1 MMDGPPSP
9 PEGIRA
15 PLEGIRVLD
24 LTQALSG
31 PMATRLLADLGAEVI
46 KIEIPGTGDSSRRMG
61 TNYPEGESLYFMTFN
76 RNKQSITLD
85 LRNAKGR
92 ELFYRLVEVS
102 DVVMDN
108 FRPGVTKRLGVDH
121 ETLQGHN
128 PSIICGSIS
137 GFGQDGPYSQRP
149 AFDSVA
155 QALSGGMSVTG
166 DPDGPPAVMGFAV
179 VDIGGGYGAAV
190 GLLSALWARERT
202 GRGLYLDLSLLDVNV
217 SFQGHLSE
225 VYLGAGNIPWRGGS
239 TQSANLPNGA
249 FLSKDGRYLQVHCAT
264 QKFYE
269 VLAEKLVAN
278 VAGMEALVE
287 DERFVTM
294 PARRQHWPELREVL
308 QRGFAAKTADEW
320 MELMGEEVPIA
331 PIHDV
336 GEALRDPQVLHRN
349 MVVEADHP
357 VVGRHE
363 MPGNPIKLGQ
373 EERFEAAPTLGQHT
387 RTVLSE
393 LLGCSDGEIA
403 SLESDGVI

>member
-1 MMDGPPSP
+1 MMEGPPP
-9 PEGIRA
+9 PLMGV
-15 PLEGIRVLD
+15 RVLD
-24 LTQALSG
+24 LTQALAG

-76 RNKQSITLD
+76 RNKKSISLD
-85 LRNAKGR
+85 LRNPRGR
-92 ELFYRLVEVS
+92 EVFYRLAEVS
-102 DVVMDN
+102 DVVIDN
-108 FRPGVTKRLGVDH
+108 FRPGVTRRLGVDH
-121 ETLQGHN
+121 ETLLGYN
-128 PSIICGSIS
+128 PSIVCGSIS

-202 GRGLYLDLSLLDVNV
+202 GRGLFLDLSLLDVNV

-225 VYLGAGNIPWRGGS
+225 VYLGAGNIPRRGGS

-269 VLAEKLVAN
+269 ALADKLVSN
-278 VAGMEALVE
+278 VPGMEALVE

-294 PARRQHWPELREVL
+294 PARRKHWPELREVL
-308 QRGFAAKTADEW
+308 ERAFATKTADEW
-320 MELMGEEVPIA
+320 MELMKESVPIA
-331 PIHDV
+331 PINDV

-349 MVVEADHP
+349 MVVAAEHP
-357 VVGRHE
+357 VVGRYE

-373 EERFEAAPTLGQHT
+373 DERFEPAPTLGQHT
-387 RTVLSE
+387 QTVLSE

-403 SLESDGVI
+403 SLEADGVI

>member
-1 MMDGPPSP
+1 MDGLPSP
-9 PEGIRA
+9 PLPPLA
-15 PLEGIRVLD
+15 PLAGIRVLD

-31 PMATRLLADLGAEVI
+31 PMGTRLLADLGAEVI
-46 KIEIPGTGDSSRRMG
+46 KIEIPGIGDAARRMG
-61 TNYPEGESLYFMTFN
+61 TNHPAGESLYFMTFN
-76 RNKQSITLD
+76 RNKKSMTLD
-85 LRNAKGR
+85 LRNPQGR
-92 ELFYRLVEVS
+92 ELFYQLAAVS

-121 ETLQGHN
+121 ETLLQIN

-137 GFGQDGPYSQRP
+137 GYGQDGPYHQRP

-166 DPDGPPAVMGFAV
+166 EPDRPPSVMGFAV

-225 VYLGAGNIPWRGGS
+225 VYLGAGNIPQRGGS

-269 VLAEKLVAN
+269 VLAESLAAN
-278 VAGMEALVE
+278 VPGLQGLPQ
-287 DERFVTM
+287 DERFITM
-294 PARRQHWPELREVL
+294 DARRRHWPELREVL
-308 QRGFAAKTADEW
+308 QQGFSTKTADEW
-320 MELMGEEVPIA
+320 MELMGEILPIA
-331 PIHDV
+331 PINDV
-336 GEALRDPQVLHRN
+336 GQALRDPQVLHRN
-349 MVVEADHP
+349 MVVEAEHP
-357 VVGRHE
+357 KAGHHR

-373 EERFEAAPTLGQHT
+373 EETFEPAPTLGQHT
-387 RTVLSE
+387 HRVLSE
-393 LLGCSDGEIA
+393 LLGCSDAEIS
-403 SLESDGVI
+403 SLERDGII

>member
-1 MMDGPPSP
+1 MMDVPTPPL
-9 PEGIRA
+9 A
-15 PLEGIRVLD
+15 GIRVLD

-46 KIEIPGTGDSSRRMG
+46 KVEIPGTGDTSRRMG
-61 TNYPEGESLYFMTFN
+61 TNYPAGESLYFMTFN
-76 RNKQSITLD
+76 RNKKSITLD
-85 LRNAKGR
+85 LRSAKGR

-121 ETLQGHN
+121 GALLEYN

-225 VYLGAGNIPWRGGS
+225 VYLGARKIPQRGGS

-249 FLSKDGRYLQVHCAT
+249 FLSSDGRYLQVHCAT

-269 VLAEKLVAN
+269 VLAEKLTAN
-278 VAGMEALVE
+278 VPGMEALVE

-294 PARRQHWPELREVL
+294 PARRNHWPELREVL
-308 QRGFAAKTADEW
+308 QRGFATKTADEW
-320 MELMGEEVPIA
+320 MELLCDEVPIA
-331 PIHDV
+331 PINDV
-336 GEALRDPQVLHRN
+336 GQALRDEQVLYRN
-349 MVVEADHP
+349 MVVGADHP
-357 VVGRHE
+357 VVGRYE

-387 RTVLSE
+387 RAVLAE
-393 LLGCSDGEIA
+393 LLGCSDADIE
-403 SLESDGVI
+403 SLERDGVIS